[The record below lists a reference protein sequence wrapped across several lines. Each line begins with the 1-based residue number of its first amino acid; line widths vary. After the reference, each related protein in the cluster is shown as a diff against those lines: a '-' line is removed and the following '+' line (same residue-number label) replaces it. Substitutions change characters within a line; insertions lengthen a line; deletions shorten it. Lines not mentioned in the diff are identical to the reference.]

1 MNSTTHTDEDRN
13 DTAVTAEPEPPGH
26 DWTDDIVEGPFYAEF
41 AHAPVGNAIV
51 GVVIG
56 VLSGVI
62 VAFASVAASGRQWLG
77 VAGMGAV
84 LAIVLGSLLVGVLR
98 LTERGHR
105 IIDRITAVLMIPVA
119 VTTIGLAI
127 LAARQ
132 EIADTTLYVTSTLI
146 TAFALLI
153 AVVVLRRLRRS
164 VDPAVIETSRANF
177 RAFAGVMNDPAWV
190 TDVVERLEE
199 LDALVDQLVERRPIP
214 VRAPSTRYIAV
225 VTIGRSLLT
234 NREV

>member
-13 DTAVTAEPEPPGH
+13 DAAVTAEPEPPGH

-127 LAARQ
+127 LAARR

-164 VDPAVIETSRANF
+164 VDPALIETSRANF

-225 VTIGRSLLT
+225 VTIGRSLT